1 MSATGG
7 SERRPYG
14 EPYAPGH
21 RSMQYQIPLPMST
34 EEYGRA
40 QHYMT
45 GKTAAKEVETGDS
58 GVELLFS
65 EEFDD
70 PAKGGKGIYTEK
82 VYHLQS
88 RLPAIIRKLAP
99 KSAQVLYEYCWNA
112 YPVIRTELCVRI
124 LCPTCE
130 HVHTTPSTQRRPHNA
145 VHTTRTTHTTHTHT
159 NTTHT
164 SCTLILFLHCFCTI
178 LARSTA
184 YLLLPHR
191 LPR

>member
-88 RLPAIIRKLAP
+88 WLPAIIRKLAP

-130 HVHTTPSTQRRPHNA
+130 HVHTTPSIQRVQRTRH
-145 VHTTRTTHTTHTHT
+145 TRTRTRTR
-159 NTTHT
+159 
-164 SCTLILFLHCFCTI
+164 CTRTRTRTQTRRTRHALLFCFSTAF
-178 LARSTA
+178 ARS
-184 YLLLPHR
+184 
-191 LPR
+191 